1 MNTTNVDPWL
11 LPARTAPP
19 VVMST
24 AVTTPTDGSAF
35 RRTHT
40 PMQSVKSGRQRL
52 NTTYM
57 GRLRPRSDHSVSV
70 DCSVDRMQTGANSCA
85 NRSRVKT
92 HNISTTGSIRAT

>member
-1 MNTTNVDPWL
+1 
-11 LPARTAPP
+11 
-19 VVMST
+19 MST

-35 RRTHT
+35 RSTHT

-85 NRSRVKT
+85 NRSKESQT
-92 HNISTTGSIRAT
+92 HNISCAVLQHNREY